1 MQPELPPGSS
11 SEASSELISLVV
23 MVKPT
28 KSSVTLD
35 ENAHKDADV
44 VLKRTLCR

>member
-11 SEASSELISLVV
+11 SEASSELISLIV
-23 MVKPT
+23 M
-28 KSSVTLD
+28 VTLD